1 MRGCGNRR
9 QAVIFNDIGSV
20 NIDAKLIESQNGDI
34 TNLANAS
41 PSTMVCWTAVVRVSP

>member
-9 QAVIFNDIGSV
+9 QAVNFNDFGSID
-20 NIDAKLIESQNGDI
+20 IDAKLIESQNGDI

-41 PSTMVCWTAVVRVSP
+41 PSTMVYAPTDRC